1 MKLKY
6 SREMKVGIL
15 AVIAVFLMYF
25 GFNFLKGV
33 NIFSATNSY
42 YAAYTHLNG
51 LTEQAPVYI
60 KGYKVGQVD
69 KIYYDFTDEN
79 AFSVAFSID
88 KAIALPCGTQTA
100 LIADGLLGGSALQL
114 NLPDESN
121 GTFYAKGD
129 TLPAVIV
136 PGLLDNL
143 QDEMLA
149 QLSSVLTKV
158 DSLMATV
165 NQQLEGDHICR
176 TLAQIDN
183 ATRDLAVVSGQ
194 LKTAMNTQV
203 PAILDDAQ
211 GAVADIRGFSANLGK
226 VDIDNTIHRV
236 DSMVSNLQTLTASIN
251 SADGTVGLLLN
262 DKELYLSLAN
272 TVASADSLLV
282 DLKANPK
289 RYVHFSLFGNKDKK
303 K

>member
-42 YAAYTHLNG
+42 YAVYTHLNG

-88 KAIALPCGTQTA
+88 KAIALPSGTQTA

-165 NQQLEGDHICR
+165 NQQLEGDHISR

-251 SADGTVGLLLN
+251 SADGTIGLLLN

>member
-42 YAAYTHLNG
+42 YAAYTRLNG

-165 NQQLEGDHICR
+165 NQQLEGDHISR

-183 ATRDLAVVSGQ
+183 ATRDLAAVSGR

-251 SADGTVGLLLN
+251 SADGTIGLLLN

>member
-42 YAAYTHLNG
+42 YAVYTHLNG

-88 KAIALPCGTQTA
+88 KAIALPSGTQTA

-165 NQQLEGDHICR
+165 NQQLEGDHISR

>member
-42 YAAYTHLNG
+42 YAVYTHLNG

-88 KAIALPCGTQTA
+88 KAIALPSGTQTA

-165 NQQLEGDHICR
+165 NQQLEGDHISR
-176 TLAQIDN
+176 TLVQIDN
-183 ATRDLAVVSGQ
+183 ATRDLAAVSGQ
-194 LKTAMNTQV
+194 LKTAMNTQI
-203 PAILDDAQ
+203 PAILNDAQ
-211 GAVADIRGFSANLGK
+211 GAVADIHDFSANLGK

>member
-33 NIFSATNSY
+33 NIFSATNFY

-165 NQQLEGDHICR
+165 NQQLEGDHISR

>member
-42 YAAYTHLNG
+42 YATYTRLNG

-79 AFSVAFSID
+79 AFSVLFSID

-165 NQQLEGDHICR
+165 NQQLEGDHISR

-251 SADGTVGLLLN
+251 SADGTIGLLLN

>member
-1 MKLKY
+1 MKFKY

-42 YAAYTHLNG
+42 YATYTHLNG

-69 KIYYDFTDEN
+69 KIYYDFTDKN

-88 KAIALPCGTQTA
+88 KAIALPIGTQTA

-121 GTFYAKGD
+121 GTFYAQGD
-129 TLPAVIV
+129 TLPTVIV

-149 QLSSVLTKV
+149 QLSSILTKV
-158 DSLMATV
+158 DSLMTTV
-165 NQQLEGDHICR
+165 NQQLEGDHISR

-183 ATRDLAVVSGQ
+183 ATRDLAAVSQ
-194 LKTAMNTQV
+194 RLKTAMNTQI

-211 GAVADIRGFSANLGK
+211 GAVADIHNFSENLGK
-226 VDIDNTIHRV
+226 VDIDNTIHQV
-236 DSMVSNLQTLTASIN
+236 DSVVSNLQTLTASIN

>member
-1 MKLKY
+1 
-6 SREMKVGIL
+6 
-15 AVIAVFLMYF
+15 
-25 GFNFLKGV
+25 
-33 NIFSATNSY
+33 
-42 YAAYTHLNG
+42 
-51 LTEQAPVYI
+51 
-60 KGYKVGQVD
+60 
-69 KIYYDFTDEN
+69 
-79 AFSVAFSID
+79 
-88 KAIALPCGTQTA
+88 
-100 LIADGLLGGSALQL
+100 
-114 NLPDESN
+114 
-121 GTFYAKGD
+121 
-129 TLPAVIV
+129 
-136 PGLLDNL
+136 
-143 QDEMLA
+143 
-149 QLSSVLTKV
+149 
-158 DSLMATV
+158 MATV